1 MAPIH
6 VGCPVFGYQVIDVIG
21 VTDLLSSAS
30 REIIGFCKQFRPI
43 DEDTLARAPQFV
55 FHHIGITLEPVQ
67 LPTSGVT
74 LVPTTTVEDC
84 PELDILLIGGPDPVT
99 FELHPKFA
107 DLVRRH
113 VAARKV
119 LFTNCTGAAVAAS
132 TGALDGRNATVNHVE
147 YEWVKRRYPKVN
159 WSRETKW
166 VVDGNIW
173 TASGAVAGMDMAAHW
188 LKEKFGLD
196 VLTEAAISLDY
207 EPRNAEG
214 LFEVFPKRYDSNGKQ
229 ISTHEHSYHDQVLGQ
244 SHGSGT

>member
-6 VGCPVFGYQVIDVIG
+6 VGCPVYDYQVIDVIG

-30 REIIGFCKQFRPI
+30 KEIMSFCKRFRPI
-43 DEDTLARAPQFV
+43 DDATFARAPQFV
-55 FHHIGITLEPVQ
+55 FHHIGITLEPVR
-67 LPTSGVT
+67 LATSGVS

-113 VAARKV
+113 VAAGKV

-159 WSRETKW
+159 WSKETKW

-173 TASGAVAGMDMAAHW
+173 TASGAVAGMDMVAHW

-196 VLTEAAISLDY
+196 VLTEGGINLDY

-229 ISTHEHSYHDQVLGQ
+229 ISTHVHSYHDQA
-244 SHGSGT
+244 